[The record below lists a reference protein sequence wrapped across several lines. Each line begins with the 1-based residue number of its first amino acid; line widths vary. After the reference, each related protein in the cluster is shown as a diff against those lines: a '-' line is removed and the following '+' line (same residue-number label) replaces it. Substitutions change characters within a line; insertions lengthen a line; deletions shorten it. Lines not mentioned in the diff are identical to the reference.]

1 MTHFKYL
8 LIVGTVVF
16 FPFHSSWGMDDLE
29 QEVAGTSTS
38 AGPSLS
44 VREITKQGFF
54 AKYGD
59 DIRMIKPVPR
69 PGPSFSLVDLEPEKL
84 ANLQTYDPAE
94 LEKEDFL
101 IFHGVNFNS
110 FNVDGFNKLYGD
122 YIGCQKPTLTQ
133 MLLGGL
139 WANLCMSASLIHP
152 SKSPTWSAYGL
163 TLRVP
168 YPLIYL
174 ADYEDIPR
182 TTHSGLHH
190 EVRTYGDHCITNFNR
205 RGKIVSRE
213 QCLRDTKAN
222 WHNEIQFVPE
232 AVINGIPYSVTVTG
246 LWARD
251 IAEEIT
257 IEQFYYMDPVPKMEI
272 WHPRVASPEELTIL
286 KEMSEELGIP
296 LILSSEWEKK

>member
-110 FNVDGFNKLYGD
+110 FNVDDLINYMVIILVAKNPHLHKCCLVDCGQ
-122 YIGCQKPTLTQ
+122 ICACQLP
-133 MLLGGL
+133 
-139 WANLCMSASLIHP
+139 
-152 SKSPTWSAYGL
+152 
-163 TLRVP
+163 
-168 YPLIYL
+168 
-174 ADYEDIPR
+174 
-182 TTHSGLHH
+182 
-190 EVRTYGDHCITNFNR
+190 
-205 RGKIVSRE
+205 
-213 QCLRDTKAN
+213 
-222 WHNEIQFVPE
+222 
-232 AVINGIPYSVTVTG
+232 
-246 LWARD
+246 
-251 IAEEIT
+251 
-257 IEQFYYMDPVPKMEI
+257 
-272 WHPRVASPEELTIL
+272 
-286 KEMSEELGIP
+286 
-296 LILSSEWEKK
+296 